1 MSGLGLVVASVFLLV
16 GAVLAG
22 DDSNSNSAS
31 QDTSLKHPAYSAHT
45 SMSTSGPPLAE
56 KRPLVESLH
65 GVKITDNYRWLED
78 GSSPDTQKW
87 VAEEMA
93 YTQKVLN
100 PLPGRDAIHKR
111 LTELLSIGSISAPMI
126 GGKYYFYTRRD
137 GMQNQPVLYVR
148 ERGISEK
155 DDGKDRVLVDA
166 NQLAADG
173 TIALDWYH
181 PSENGRYV
189 AYGTSPS
196 GSEMSTLHIIET
208 KTGKLLPDV
217 IERTRAASIAWM
229 LNNSG
234 FYYTR
239 YPKKGEVP
247 DGQEMYD
254 RRVFYHE
261 LGTDPATDPLIFGEG
276 RDPQDWPSVEL
287 DNDGKLLLI
296 TVAQGWTKSELFLM
310 DLKKGTPPTR
320 ITTGKNFLYGGSVY
334 NGRVYIVTNE
344 DAPRYRLFVTEAGDY
359 DRDNWNELI
368 PQTGS
373 VLQDAEIWGGKLLT
387 QYEQNATSQLK
398 LFDLDGTYI
407 KDIQLPALGSVF
419 ASGGKWDRDEI
430 FYGFM
435 SFTVPP
441 TVYRYDLKSRETSL
455 WAKVDAPTIDPDA
468 FEVNQEWYHSKDG
481 TRVPMFVVNKKGLKK
496 DGRNPTLLT
505 AYGGFNVSVTPTFS
519 RTAYLWME
527 HGGVYAVA
535 NLRGG
540 AEFGEDW
547 HRAGMLEKKQ
557 NVFDDMIAAA
567 EHLISAKYTDKDHL
581 AIQGGSNGGLL
592 MGAMITQR
600 PDLFRAVVC
609 QVPLLDMLRYQ
620 FFQIAKL
627 WIPEYGS
634 SDNPDQFKWL
644 YAYSPYHHVK
654 VGTEYPAT
662 LFMTAD
668 TDTRVDPMHAKKM
681 AAEMQ
686 AKAKNGSS
694 ATRPILLRIES
705 KAGHGAGK
713 PVTKQIEEFT
723 DVYSF
728 LFWQLGVKE

>member
-1 MSGLGLVVASVFLLV
+1 MGGGVRLILIAVPFVCLMFFA
-16 GAVLAG
+16 GAVFAG
-22 DDSNSNSAS
+22 DDAKGAS
-31 QDTSLKHPAYSAHT
+31 IAS
-45 SMSTSGPPLAE
+45 PPKAE
-56 KRPLVESLH
+56 KRPLEETMH
-65 GVKITDNYRWLED
+65 GVKIVDNYRWLED
-78 GSSPDTQKW
+78 GTSPETQKW
-87 VAEEMA
+87 VAQEMA
-93 YTQKVLN
+93 YTRGVLD
-100 PLPGRDAIHKR
+100 PLPGREAIHKR
-111 LTELLSIGSISAPMI
+111 LTELLSIGSLSQPQI
-126 GGKYYFYTRRD
+126 GGKYYFYTRRE

-148 ERGISEK
+148 EGV
-155 DDGKDRVLVDA
+155 DGKDRVLVDA

-173 TIALDWYH
+173 TIALDWYQA
-181 PSENGRYV
+181 SENGKYL

-208 KTGKLLPDV
+208 KTGAVLPDT
-217 IERTRAASIAWM
+217 IERTRACSIAWM
-229 LNNSG
+229 LDNSG

-247 DGQEMYD
+247 DGQEMYN
-254 RRVFYHE
+254 RHVFYHE
-261 LGTDPATDPLIFGEG
+261 LGTDPETDLKIFGEG
-276 RDPQDWPSVEL
+276 RDPEDWPGVNL
-287 DNDGKLLLI
+287 DNDGRFLLI
-296 TVAQGWTKSELFLM
+296 TVSEGWTKSELFLK
-310 DLKKGTPPTR
+310 DLKKDTPPTR
-320 ITTGKNFLYGGSVY
+320 ITTGKNFLYSATIY
-334 NGRVYIVTNE
+334 NGRLYIVTNE
-344 DAPRYRLFVTEAGDY
+344 DAPRYRVFVAEVGNY
-359 DRDNWNELI
+359 ERDDWQEII

-373 VLQDAEIWGGKLLT
+373 VLQGVGVWGGKLFA

-398 LFDLDGTYI
+398 IFNIDGTMI
-407 KDIQLPALGSVF
+407 KELALPALGTVF
-419 ASGGKWDRDEI
+419 GSEGKWNRDEI
-430 FYGFM
+430 FYGFL

-441 TVYRYDLKSRETSL
+441 TVYRYDLQSGATSL
-455 WAKVDAPTIDPDA
+455 WAKVDAPSIDPA
-468 FEVNQEWYHSKDG
+468 AYEVNQEWFNSKDG

-496 DGRNPTLLT
+496 DGHNPTLLT
-505 AYGGFNVSVTPTFS
+505 GYGGFNVSRTPSFS

-527 HGGVYAVA
+527 HGGVYADA

-547 HRAGMLEKKQ
+547 HRAGMLDKKQ

-567 EHLISAKYTDKDHL
+567 EHLIAEKYTDKDHL

-620 FFQIAKL
+620 NFQIAKL

-634 SDNPDQFKWL
+634 SDNAEQFKWL

-654 VGTEYPAT
+654 AGTEYPAV

-681 AAEMQ
+681 AALMQ
-686 AKAKNGSS
+686 ASASNGSS
-694 ATRPILLRIES
+694 RTRPILLRIES

-713 PVTKQIEEFT
+713 PVTKQIEEGT

-728 LFWQLGVKE
+728 LFWQLGVK